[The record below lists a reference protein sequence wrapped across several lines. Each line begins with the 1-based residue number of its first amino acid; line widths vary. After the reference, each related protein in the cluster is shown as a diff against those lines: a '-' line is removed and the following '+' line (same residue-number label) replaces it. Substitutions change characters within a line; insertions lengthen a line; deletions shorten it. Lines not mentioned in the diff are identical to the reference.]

1 MTLQAIMDKAR
12 YFTRTTVVNYSD
24 ADLKSNINTYLHY
37 FVNEIL
43 ESMDGWG
50 FGETTNLQSL
60 VASQQGYTFPTGIL
74 KIKRV
79 EISYD
84 GTNWKEAQPFDIN
97 MRNGANDTTTIGQD
111 FSKDNPFYDASG
123 TTLNLYPIP
132 DTAVTDGLKIWYEKE
147 ATELSAAS
155 DEPTFAEAYHKA
167 LAYGAAKD
175 YFQKRKKYV
184 ESKTMDNE
192 MNNLL
197 GRMKIF
203 YNRRIPDDNFVGQIG
218 ATNYE

>member
-1 MTLQAIMDKAR
+1 MTLQSIMDKAR

-24 ADLKSNINTYLHY
+24 ADLKSNINNYLHY

-43 ESMDGWG
+43 ESMDDWG
-50 FGETTNLQSL
+50 FGETNTSQDL
-60 VASQQGYTFPTGIL
+60 VASQQPYTFPSGIL
-74 KIKRV
+74 KVKRV

-97 MRNGANDTTTIGQD
+97 MRNGANDTTTISQD
-111 FSKDNPFYDASG
+111 FSQSLPFYDAFG
-123 TTLNLYPIP
+123 TILNLYPIP
-132 DTAVTDGLKIWYEKE
+132 DIAVTNGLKIWYEKE
-147 ATELSAAS
+147 ATELSASS

-175 YFQKRKKYV
+175 YFQKRKKFK
-184 ESKTMDNE
+184 EAQTMDSE

-197 GRMKIF
+197 GRMKVF
-203 YNRRIPDDNFVGQIG
+203 YNRRIPDENFVGQIG
-218 ATNYE
+218 VTNYE